1 MTPLG
6 KLRKVN
12 RTARALGRTERIY
25 VSESKNHKYVVTVN
39 GKKIHFGHP
48 DYQDFLDHND
58 LKRRERYLR
67 RAKAITNMK
76 GELTH
81 LNPESS
87 NFWSVNVL
95 W

>member
-12 RTARALGRTERIY
+12 QIARSLGRTEKIS
-25 VSESKNHKYVVTVN
+25 VSNSKTHKYVVHVN
-39 GKKIHFGHP
+39 GKTVHFGHP
-48 DYQDFLDHND
+48 DYEDYLDHRD
-58 LKRRERYLR
+58 KERRKRYLT
-67 RAKAITNMK
+67 RAKAIRNKK

-81 LNPESS
+81 LNPESA
-87 NFWSVNVL
+87 NFWSVHVL